1 MAAENVKEAR
11 FYEQVEDVVECHVCP
26 RFCRIREGAVG
37 FCQTRVAVG
46 GKLFSLAYGRVAAMH
61 ISPSEIK
68 PLFHYL
74 PGALWLSVG
83 TLGCNFRCP
92 GCQNYHLAHAGKDDF
107 ESVDVTAPEEL
118 VRIAKE
124 RETVGLSFTY
134 NEPTVWLEYTV
145 DCAKLAKEKGLLVNY
160 VTNGFIS
167 KEALSWLLPHLDA
180 ARIDLKGFS
189 SATYRRIANTE
200 ELSAVLETAQT
211 MREAGKHIE
220 IVTNLTPGYNDDESE
235 LKELANWIRTSL
247 GENTPWHITRFY
259 PHLKLSHIQT
269 TPLESLLRAREIG
282 LSSGLRFV
290 YIGNVPGHG
299 AENTYCPEC
308 GKVVIERYG
317 CALIK
322 TNLTGS
328 RCAFCSED
336 ICVRWK

>member
-1 MAAENVKEAR
+1 LAAENLKEAW
-11 FYEQVEDVVECHVCP
+11 FYERVGDVIECRVCP
-26 RFCRIREGAVG
+26 RLCRIPEGAVG

-68 PLFHYL
+68 PFFHYL

-92 GCQNYHLAHAGKDDF
+92 GCQNYHLAHSGKDDF
-107 ESVDVTAPEEL
+107 DSVELVSPEEL

-124 RETVGLSFTY
+124 RKTSGLSFTY

-145 DCAKLAKEKGLLVNY
+145 DCAKLAKEKGLLVTC

-167 KEALSWLLPHLDA
+167 KEALSLLLAYLDA
-180 ARIDLKGFS
+180 ARIDVKGFS
-189 SATYRRIANTE
+189 GKTYKKIANTE
-200 ELSAVLETAQT
+200 NFRAVLDTAETMKT
-211 MREAGKHIE
+211 AGKHIE
-220 IVTNLTPGYNDDESE
+220 IVTNLTPGYNDDENE
-235 LKELANWIRTSL
+235 LKELANWVRASL

-259 PHLKLSHIQT
+259 PYLKLSRISA

-282 LSSGLRFV
+282 LSAGLRFV
-290 YIGNVPGHG
+290 YLGNVPGHE
-299 AENTYCPEC
+299 AENTFCPKC
-308 GKVVIERYG
+308 GEKVIERYG
-317 CALIK
+317 CALVK
-322 TNLTGS
+322 TNLIGS

-336 ICVRWK
+336 ISIRWN